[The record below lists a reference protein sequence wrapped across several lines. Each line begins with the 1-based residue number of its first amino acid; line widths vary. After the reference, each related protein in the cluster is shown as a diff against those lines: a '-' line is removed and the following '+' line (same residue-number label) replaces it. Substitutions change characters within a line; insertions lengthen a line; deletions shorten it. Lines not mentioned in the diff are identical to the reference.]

1 MFRNFREI
9 EDCVLEQKIV
19 KRIALCGAHDDA
31 ALSAVVDATRRGVIT
46 GILIGDGTRIREMLA
61 RMDEP
66 ADRYEII
73 DQPREKAAARM
84 AVQLVHDGRA
94 DIPMKGSMPSA
105 TYLMPIVDPVNGL
118 MEEGGVL
125 SSITVFY
132 YPDRERLM
140 FLTDPALNIA
150 PTLDEKVKLIKN
162 TVKLARALG
171 FEQVNIAALSA
182 LEKVSHDIPGS
193 IEAGQLAEMDW
204 GEGVAVAGPFALDN
218 ALDVETAR
226 HKGIISGVAGNADVL
241 LAPEIC
247 AGNILHKSLHYFAH
261 LPSASAMGGSRA
273 PVVFTSRSDSPESK
287 YYSILIAILQTVT
300 NEKTLP

>member
-1 MFRNFREI
+1 MFRNFNEI
-9 EDCVLEQKIV
+9 EKYILEKKIV

-31 ALSAVVDATRRGVIT
+31 ALSAVVGAKRKGVVSGT
-46 GILIGDGTRIREMLA
+46 LIGNEAKIREMLVQ
-61 RMDEP
+61 MEEP
-66 ADRYEII
+66 AENYEII
-73 DQPREKAAARM
+73 DQQREKAAAKM
-84 AVQLVHDGRA
+84 AVQLVREGRA

-118 MEEGGVL
+118 MEEGGIL
-125 SSITVFY
+125 NSITVFY
-132 YPDRERLM
+132 YPDRDRLM

-150 PTLDEKVKLIKN
+150 PKLDEKVKLIKN

-171 FEQVNIAALSA
+171 FEKVNVAALSA
-182 LEKVSHDIPGS
+182 LEKVSHEIPSS

-204 GEGVAVAGPFALDN
+204 GEDVVVAGPFALDN
-218 ALDVETAR
+218 ALDIETAR
-226 HKGIISGVAGNADVL
+226 HKGITNESAGNADVL

-247 AGNILHKSLHYFAH
+247 AGNVLHKSLHYFAH

-287 YYSILIAILQTVT
+287 YYSILIAILQALVLT
-300 NEKTLP
+300 ER

>member
-1 MFRNFREI
+1 MFRSFNEI
-9 EDCVLEQKIV
+9 EKYILEKKIV

-31 ALSAVVDATRRGVIT
+31 ALSAVVDAKRKGVIT
-46 GILIGDGTRIREMLA
+46 GTLIGEVVKIRELLA
-61 RMDEP
+61 QMNEP
-66 ADRYEII
+66 ADGYEII
-73 DQPREKAAARM
+73 DQQREKAAAKM
-84 AVQLVHDGRA
+84 AVQLVHEGRA

-118 MEEGGVL
+118 MEEGGIL
-125 SSITVFY
+125 NSITVFY
-132 YPDRERLM
+132 YPDRGRLM

-150 PTLDEKVKLIKN
+150 PKLDEKVKLIRN

-171 FEQVNIAALSA
+171 FDTVNVAALSA

-204 GEGVAVAGPFALDN
+204 GEDVVVAGPFALDN
-218 ALDVETAR
+218 ALDIETAR
-226 HKGIISGVAGNADVL
+226 HKGITNEAAGNVDVL

-287 YYSILIAILQTVT
+287 YYSILIAILQAMALA
-300 NEKTLP
+300 ER